1 MPASAVI
8 VRPAG
13 GVSVTVTGPLDGE
26 APTFVT
32 VTVYVTVCPGTALLG
47 LCTFAMARSL
57 PDAGEVMVVGSDA
70 VLLVGFE
77 SPPPDTNALFVI
89 VPAPRRRPTLA
100 VTVMSG

>member
-1 MPASAVI
+1 MQVQPVPASAVI

-26 APTFVT
+26 FPTFVT
-32 VTVYVTVCPGTALLG
+32 VTVNVTVCPGTALLG

-57 PDAGEVMVVGSDA
+57 PDVGGLMAVGSDA

-89 VPAPRRRPTLA
+89 VPPRRVRHLPLP
-100 VTVMSG
+100 